1 MPSIAFKKSD
11 SWLYSLPTKGIH
23 QFIYRKHSCKLKLLF
38 QKILGEI
45 PMNAE
50 NSMRERIDKMF
61 SNDRLFAYALL
72 IGAWLAVWFVVNQV
86 AALGPPGNF
95 MGLVYLSALALCVF
109 NTASII
115 AMVKHY
121 EHAKEHIYRQDIE
134 HLDAIAVANK

>member
-1 MPSIAFKKSD
+1 
-11 SWLYSLPTKGIH
+11 
-23 QFIYRKHSCKLKLLF
+23 
-38 QKILGEI
+38 
-45 PMNAE
+45 MNAE

-86 AALGPPGNF
+86 AALGQPGNF
-95 MGLVYLSALALCVF
+95 MGLVYIIALALCVF

>member
-1 MPSIAFKKSD
+1 VVV
-11 SWLYSLPTKGIH
+11 
-23 QFIYRKHSCKLKLLF
+23 LF

-121 EHAKEHIYRQDIE
+121 EHAKDHIYRQDIE
-134 HLDAIAVANK
+134 HLDAIAVSNK